1 MHVTLYDSAQYQ
13 TGISVTDATLYGE
26 QGVHTVQEIIIG
38 GVKYHYT
45 NYFNVR
51 DSIPSGGSVLYNAA
65 TDGDVTDKTFYV
77 KENKSIVISS
87 ELSKISDEY
96 WRWVLSVS
104 IKAAGSTITFF
115 SKSDSTVTYDPNNTP
130 EYFGIHFISVIIDG
144 QLFYGLSMY
153 GNNSPEIFSCVIL
166 VSDNYFDTSL
176 TPAYEGGASG
186 SDPDSGYGDHDTDSD
201 SISKIGGISG
211 VIVGPTEHGL
221 HIYELNAAAYKDF
234 MYKLF
239 SKELQVAAVRSFLSA
254 EDSLVSLHLLPSVTR
269 NQTTVTAVNVGAL
282 FSVPVSGTVKA
293 DTSGSNV
300 RTVDS
305 GFVPVGTVE
314 NDFLDYQ
321 QTAAVLY
328 IPFCGMFPIDVQDI
342 IGGGIQIIFEIDV
355 LQGNIVAN
363 VYTTNYQGR
372 EKLQGC
378 YAGNCAYRLPLCGNK
393 DGTGMI
399 AGIIQTATGA
409 LTGSAAT
416 AVTGA
421 SQVIGS
427 VLGTTAYAAG
437 STSGNSAYY
446 SDTACYLML
455 YRPNAIYPAQFAGQ
469 IGRPS
474 GSSATVGSYSGFL
487 SGSVHA
493 DISGATDR
501 EKQIIESY
509 IKDGVVI

>member
-1 MHVTLYDSAQYQ
+1 MHVTLFDTNQYVS
-13 TGISVTDATLYGE
+13 GMSVRDVTLYGSH
-26 QGVHTVQEIIIG
+26 GTPTVNTTTIDDITYEWINNLLVNDGIG
-38 GVKYHYT
+38 
-45 NYFNVR
+45 
-51 DSIPSGGSVLYNAA
+51 SAGSVVCNAVLEPE
-65 TDGDVTDKTFYV
+65 TDRVFYIKTGKTLTVTAKYETV
-77 KENKSIVISS
+77 TPN
-87 ELSKISDEY
+87 EY
-96 WRWVLSVS
+96 WNTTMS
-104 IKAAGSTITFF
+104 IKLMIGSAIVGQWSSVVGTNINPNSRPDF
-115 SKSDSTVTYDPNNTP
+115 YDIR
-130 EYFGIHFISVIIDG
+130 FCSVPINDD
-144 QLFYGLSMY
+144 LFYGFCY
-153 GNNSPEIFSCVIL
+153 GSSESSVVCVLI
-166 VSDNYFDTSL
+166 SDNFFTDSL
-176 TPAYEGGASG
+176 TDPYQGGAAG
-186 SDPDSGYGDHDTDSD
+186 SDPDSGFGDHDTDSD

-211 VIVGPTEHGL
+211 VIVGPGEHGL
-221 HIYELNAAAYKDF
+221 HIYEMNSAAYKDF

-239 SKELQVAAVRSFLSA
+239 SKELQIAAVRSFLSA
-254 EDSLVSLHLLPSVTR
+254 EDSLVSLHLLPTVTR
-269 NQTTVTAVNVGAL
+269 NQTTVTAINVGAL

-293 DTSGSNV
+293 DTAGSNV

-446 SDTACYLML
+446 SDTTCYLML

-474 GSSATVGSYSGFL
+474 GSSAAVGSYSGFL

-501 EKQIIESY
+501 EKQMIESY
-509 IKDGVVI
+509 IERGVIV